1 MKKIFLFLHSIKPKQ
16 NEFFIFMAAK
26 KLNVAL
32 LAGGYSGEY
41 VISVQSAGVAERFL
55 DAKKYNVYK
64 IVITKAHW
72 VYSENDVHWEV
83 NRADFSLKIGK
94 KKPIKFDVALI
105 IIHGTPGEDGKL
117 QGYLDML
124 DIPYTT
130 CDAVTSALTF
140 NKRWTVATAAFSG
153 INVAKS
159 VHLFKSQALPQKEI
173 SALQYPVFVKPNNG
187 GSSIGMSK
195 VDDAKDLTKAIE
207 KAFKEDDQVLL
218 EEFIAGREFTI
229 GVFGT
234 TKEVIV
240 LPIIEIRTTNHFFDF
255 EAKYKG
261 VSEEIIPAPID
272 EAQANVLRD
281 AARKVYAV
289 FNCKGAV
296 RIDFIWNDATQ
307 KPFMLEINTVPGQ
320 TEASLLPQM
329 IKEYGW
335 TMPQFYDTLIETA
348 LVNNS
353 KN

>member
-1 MKKIFLFLHSIKPKQ
+1 MES
-16 NEFFIFMAAK
+16 K

-32 LAGGYSGEY
+32 LTGGYSGEN
-41 VISVQSAGVAERFL
+41 VISIQSAEVAARFL
-55 DAKKYNVYK
+55 DPEKYNVYK
-64 IVITKAHW
+64 IVVTDTHW
-72 VYSENDVHWEV
+72 VYSETEHGPHWGV
-83 NRADFSLKIGK
+83 NRDDFSLKIDR

-105 IIHGTPGEDGKL
+105 IIHGTPGEDGKI

-124 DIPYTT
+124 KVPYTT

-159 VHLFKSQALPQKEI
+159 VHLFKNQALPQTEI
-173 SALQYPVFVKPNNG
+173 DALKYPVFVKPNNG

-195 VDDAKDLTKAIE
+195 VDDAKELSAAIE
-207 KAFKEDDQVLL
+207 KAFKEDNQVLV

-234 TKEVIV
+234 INEVIV

-255 EAKYKG
+255 EAKYEGK
-261 VSEEIIPAPID
+261 SEEIIPAPID
-272 EAQANVLRD
+272 EAQANVLRE

-296 RIDFIWNDATQ
+296 RIDFIWNEATQ
-307 KPFMLEINTVPGQ
+307 KPFMLEINTIPGQ

-335 TMPQFYDTLIETA
+335 TMSKFYDTLIETA
-348 LVNNS
+348 LSQSN
-353 KN
+353 K

>member
-1 MKKIFLFLHSIKPKQ
+1 MTT
-16 NEFFIFMAAK
+16 K

-32 LAGGYSGEY
+32 LTGGYSGEY
-41 VISVQSAGVAERFL
+41 VISIQSADVAQRFL
-55 DAKKYNVYK
+55 DSKKYNVYK
-64 IVITKAHW
+64 ILVTDSHW
-72 VYSENDVHWEV
+72 VYSETEKGPNWSV
-83 NRADFSLKIGK
+83 NRDDFSLKIGEK
-94 KKPIKFDVALI
+94 SPIKFDVALI
-105 IIHGTPGEDGKL
+105 IIHGTPGEDGKI

-124 DIPYTT
+124 KVPYTT
-130 CDAVTSALTF
+130 CDTVTSALTF

-153 INVAKS
+153 IHVAKS
-159 VHLFKSQALPQKEI
+159 VHLFKNQALPKTEI
-173 SALQYPVFVKPNNG
+173 ETLHYPVFVKPNNG

-195 VDDAKDLTKAIE
+195 VTDSKDLPEAIE
-207 KAFKEDDQVLL
+207 KAFKEDNQVLL

-234 TKEVIV
+234 THEVIV
-240 LPIIEIRTTNHFFDF
+240 LPIIEIRTTNKFFDF

-272 EAQANVLRD
+272 ETQANVLRD
-281 AARKVYAV
+281 TARKVYAI

-296 RIDFIWNDATQ
+296 RIDFIWNEATQ
-307 KPFMLEINTVPGQ
+307 QPYMLEINTIPGQ

-348 LVNNS
+348 LV
-353 KN
+353 KTH